1 MIKIQNKSKRKNT
14 NKNKTKRHDKIMV
27 MCLDFLNNLK
37 LFHWNTHSYS
47 QHMASDELYETLT
60 KSIDTLVESFLQQRI
75 QIKTTITLNTNPA
88 MFMKKL
94 KEFKTFMNQI
104 NVSSEILSLR
114 DDIVVALDQFEYR
127 LTLNKN

>member
-14 NKNKTKRHDKIMV
+14 NTNNKNRHSKIIT

-47 QHMASDELYETLT
+47 EHMASDELYETLT

-75 QIKTTITLNTNPA
+75 SIKTTISLNTNPNI
-88 MFMKKL
+88 FMKHL
-94 KEFKTFMNQI
+94 TEFKKYMNQI
-104 NVSSEILSLR
+104 ELSNEILSLR

-127 LTLNKN
+127 LTLKK